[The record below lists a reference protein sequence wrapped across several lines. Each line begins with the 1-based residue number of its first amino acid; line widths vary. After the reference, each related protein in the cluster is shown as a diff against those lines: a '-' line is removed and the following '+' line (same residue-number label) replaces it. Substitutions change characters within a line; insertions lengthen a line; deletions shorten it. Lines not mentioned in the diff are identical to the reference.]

1 MKKRIL
7 AIVLSVCMIM
17 SNSIYV
23 LAEDGEN
30 VSIISETPETVE
42 EDTLEDTLKDTSDID
57 EENEISN
64 SENI

>member
-64 SENI
+64 S